1 MSVDSSSRFNRIDDA
16 IIRLTDV
23 ASDIRTMLAAH
34 EQRIQQSEK
43 TVVLLE
49 ESLEKRRE
57 EFDTKLKDVYDT
69 MRTEDKNILDELK
82 SLRQESSIQHV
93 RLTEKL
99 NAVEK
104 YIWMYMGGFTV
115 ISLMLAHGDKVLKIL
130 N

>member
-1 MSVDSSSRFNRIDDA
+1 MSVDTSSRFNRIDDA

-23 ASDIRTMLAAH
+23 ASDIRTMLSAH

-57 EFDTKLKDVYDT
+57 EFDVKLKDVYDT
-69 MRTEDKNILDELK
+69 MRTEDKSILDELK

-115 ISLMLAHGDKVLKIL
+115 ISLLLAHGDKVLKL
-130 N
+130 LK